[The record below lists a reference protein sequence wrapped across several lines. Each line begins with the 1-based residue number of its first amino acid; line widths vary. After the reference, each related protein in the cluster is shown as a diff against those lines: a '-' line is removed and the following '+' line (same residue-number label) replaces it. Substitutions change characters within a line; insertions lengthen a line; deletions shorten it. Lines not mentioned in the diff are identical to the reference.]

1 MGMCL
6 NDAINQYML
15 CLFVFCTSFST
26 LVQYN
31 IPHRSGRS
39 RCHLIS
45 ADVIFTSW
53 FPSNSNRQSLIK
65 LPLAAPNESLKD
77 RVKTKQYLESCPT
90 AMVSQA
96 KISSHLHANKSQ
108 WEFTAKSTQN
118 QPCDVNDS
126 WHDLKITLTS
136 KMPCWRPIR
145 PLTPAS
151 SMASLMAA
159 LRGSSWGSIPPPG
172 TTQQSGRR
180 WLVTNKIWWQTHSN
194 NTKYFTRP
202 G

>member
-1 MGMCL
+1 M
-6 NDAINQYML
+6 
-15 CLFVFCTSFST
+15 SFSQVSSLPMAT
-26 LVQYN
+26 VKAWSNYPWKHQMSHSKTESKLNGIWRAVQQL
-31 IPHRSGRS
+31 
-39 RCHLIS
+39 RCHRQRFHC
-45 ADVIFTSW
+45 IFMQTKVTE
-53 FPSNSNRQSLIK
+53 NSLQS
-65 LPLAAPNESLKD
+65 
-77 RVKTKQYLESCPT
+77 QC
-90 AMVSQA
+90 
-96 KISSHLHANKSQ
+96 KISHAM
-108 WEFTAKSTQN
+108 WMTL
-118 QPCDVNDS
+118 DS
-126 WHDLKITLTS
+126 WHNLKIRLTS

-194 NTKYFTRP
+194 NTKYFTRS